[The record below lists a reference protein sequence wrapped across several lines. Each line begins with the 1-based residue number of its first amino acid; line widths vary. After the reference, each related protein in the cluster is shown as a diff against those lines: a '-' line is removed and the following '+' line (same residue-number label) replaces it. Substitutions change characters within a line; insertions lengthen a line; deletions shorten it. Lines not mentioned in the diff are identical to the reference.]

1 MRKKNE
7 TILSFILKLSM
18 FAITQQI
25 TYMNSLLSNLQR
37 QINVLQKDNINKQG
51 NIDSDTN
58 DTDFNN
64 KIEDLSKS
72 VSKLQVESSTKNVET
87 KKEFEKVMSKLEEIK
102 KELKLMETTLSMK
115 TEQFV
120 NKMIKERIEQCKQDI
135 LAQVMLHITS
145 NLPSTPAHSV
155 SNENDEY
162 EINVTLAGEDTIET
176 STPIQ
181 KKPRGRKPK
190 AT

>member
-1 MRKKNE
+1 
-7 TILSFILKLSM
+7 
-18 FAITQQI
+18 
-25 TYMNSLLSNLQR
+25 MNSLLSNLQR